1 MSNDNKALAVV
12 PRTLPEIQTM
22 AEVLAK
28 SSLLPDALR
37 GKVPDVV
44 VQILAGAEL
53 GLAPMASIRGVHIV
67 AGKPILSADTM
78 VALVLGSGQCEYFS
92 RVEETATSVTYET
105 KRRGAPHPQRFTWS
119 DEDSKRA
126 GLNTKDNYRL
136 HARAMRAARAKA
148 ALARDVFPDI
158 LAGCYD
164 PEEFTSGPSTRPSAA
179 PQPVTTA
186 SDIIDAELVENP
198 AAEWVAKI
206 NATESEAACKALAK
220 EIAASGLT
228 NGAQAE
234 VNAAYKARLAEH
246 RRPVEVVA

>member
-1 MSNDNKALAVV
+1 MSNDKALAVI

-22 AEVLAK
+22 AEILAK
-28 SSLLPDALR
+28 STLLPDALR

-44 VQILAGAEL
+44 VQILAGQEL

-78 VALVLGSGQCEYFS
+78 VALVLGSGLCDYFS
-92 RVEETATSVTYET
+92 RVEETATSVTYEC

-126 GLNTKDNYRL
+126 GLNTKENYRL
-136 HARAMRAARAKA
+136 HGRAMRAARAKA

-158 LAGCYD
+158 LMGAYD
-164 PEEFTSGPSTRPSAA
+164 PDEFTSGPESRPTESRAAA
-179 PQPVTTA
+179 PVEH
-186 SDIIDAELVENP
+186 IEDAEIVENP
-198 AAEWVAKI
+198 AAEWVDKI
-206 NATESEAACKALAK
+206 KATDSEAACKALAK

-228 NGAQAE
+228 NGAQVE
-234 VNAAYKARLAEH
+234 VNNAYKARLAEL
-246 RRPVEVVA
+246 RAKPAEATS